1 MTPRQGPRQRRKSL
15 TYAARK
21 PTAAD
26 TRPQGRPGTRCR
38 DGRACGERTTSSARS
53 ERLQPTR
60 LVPRTAELHQGQ
72 QPRGGLRTRY
82 NPPEFEFIVWVSDC
96 EARGVSYRGKES
108 TFRCRSSHEFAESYT
123 AGPGYDCFAWLGSG
137 NPGWQQRCQRG
148 QNDNPGT
155 DPGHF
160 PPDWFIGSYSVPAGR
175 YVPTASFPSRDAC
188 LDSLGTTPPP
198 PPPPD
203 PEPEPTPCKLAFA
216 SSQKASAKGIT
227 LTVKAG
233 PTLAC
238 AAKLK
243 AATLHIGKKKYL
255 YVGKLPSRT
264 ISAGKSWAVKV
275 GLGKETLAQVKAAL
289 GAGKTV
295 KIAAQFTLN
304 GTAAGGIS
312 KLTK

>member
-1 MTPRQGPRQRRKSL
+1 MHPVRPRRL
-15 TYAARK
+15 LFAAAVLAVAVSVA
-21 PTAAD
+21 PAAHAQ
-26 TRPQGRPGTRCR
+26 TG
-38 DGRACGERTTSSARS
+38 
-53 ERLQPTR
+53 
-60 LVPRTAELHQGQ
+60 
-72 QPRGGLRTRY
+72 Y
-82 NPPEFEFIVWVSDC
+82 NPPGWHQEQTAFIKSQNPAADCDPRPDPNFEGTGIDAWMLYC
-96 EARGVSYRGKES
+96 EARSISYRGRET
-108 TFRCRSSHEFAESYT
+108 TFACSASAEFADSYQ
-123 AGPGYDCFAWLGSG
+123 AGPGYDCFAWLGSA
-137 NPGWQQRCQRG
+137 NPGQLGRCARG

-155 DPGHF
+155 PGVY
-160 PPDWFIGSYSVPAGR
+160 PPDWFIGTYSIPAGG

-188 LDSLGTTPPP
+188 LDSLGTTLPP

-216 SSQKASAKGIT
+216 SSQKARATGIK

-233 PTLAC
+233 PTRAC

-243 AATLHIGKKKYL
+243 AATLHIGNKKYL

-264 ISAGKSWAVKV
+264 ISADKSWAVKV
-275 GLGKETLAQVKAAL
+275 GLGEETLARVKAAL

-295 KIAAQFTLN
+295 KIAARFTLD